1 MKYCANKSS
10 KMYFDTLGGKEEEE
24 ECKGMKLY
32 TTAIHKKRFH
42 STIVRKIA
50 LNKQLALL
58 FDEIENNTTTNTNN
72 NNNAITTNNN
82 SSGNNLNNNYITE
95 LIESSCSS
103 AAVVSYDPT
112 NIKVIDKENIELA
125 SKLVQLFIP
134 IIEINYNEKC
144 LALQT
149 SEKDIIYKEII
160 KTSEFRDK
168 IRENSSSLQ
177 FYHFSKNDT
186 NFLQRNIIGIIY
198 KSFNG
203 VVTCYFTALEKIS
216 M

>member
-1 MKYCANKSS
+1 MKYCASNKSS
-10 KMYFDTLGGKEEEE
+10 YNSSYTVGQEEEYH
-24 ECKGMKLY
+24 KGGMKLY

-42 STIVRKIA
+42 STI
-50 LNKQLALL
+50 
-58 FDEIENNTTTNTNN
+58 
-72 NNNAITTNNN
+72 
-82 SSGNNLNNNYITE
+82 

-103 AAVVSYDPT
+103 NSAIVNYDPT

-160 KTSEFRDK
+160 KTSEFKEK
-168 IRENSSSLQ
+168 IRDNTSPLQ
-177 FYHFSKNDT
+177 FYHFSKNDN

-198 KSFNG
+198 KSING
-203 VVTCYFTALEKIS
+203 VVTCYFTALEK
-216 M
+216 